1 MNISTLRSQ
10 AGLKA
15 KRLGVCQSF
24 ARFREKIAIG
34 AAGATQA
41 PIFRFATHHSTLASP
56 RHTQYTNYSTHLDVP
71 DAMTGRS

>member
-24 ARFREKIAIG
+24 ARFREKIARG

-41 PIFRFATHHSTLASP
+41 PIFRFATLPLTTPHLPP
-56 RHTQYTNYSTHLDVP
+56 RGTRSTHLDVP

>member
-24 ARFREKIAIG
+24 ARFREKIARG

-41 PIFRFATHHSTLASP
+41 PIFLNLPHLTAP
-56 RHTQYTNYSTHLDVP
+56 HTCLPEAHAVHI
-71 DAMTGRS
+71 